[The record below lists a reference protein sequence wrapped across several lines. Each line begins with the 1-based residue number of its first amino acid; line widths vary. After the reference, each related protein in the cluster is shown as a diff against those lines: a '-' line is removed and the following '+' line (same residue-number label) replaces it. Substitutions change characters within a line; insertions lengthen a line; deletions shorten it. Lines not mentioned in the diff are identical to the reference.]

1 MFRDLPDAFFTQDG
15 VPTALLRA
23 GEPRITHAAPATDL
37 RARAQA
43 PARRSFR
50 PELLRVSPSN

>member
-15 VPTALLRA
+15 VPTAFIRA
-23 GEPRITHAAPATDL
+23 GEPRLQAAPRTDL
-37 RARAQA
+37 RTRAQA
-43 PARRSFR
+43 PVRRTFR